1 MTRYPF
7 PKIDLHLHLDGSLL
21 PATMVE
27 LAAAQGVP
35 LPAGGLSGICAGGH
49 RLRQREPLSGGV

>member
-1 MTRYPF
+1 MIRYPF

-27 LAAAQGVP
+27 LAAAQGP
-35 LPAGGLSGICAGGH
+35 PIPRRAIWNMCGRPPAAAA
-49 RLRQREPLSGGV
+49 